1 MTEHVLSRRSSTPP
15 LQLGPLIVGPMS
27 AALRRARRL
36 AAARACRP
44 DQAWGRSEVL
54 MMSDHLLR
62 DIGLRRM
69 DICYGDVRDSDAMR
83 GRPVEDNSEGGSR

>member
-1 MTEHVLSRRSSTPP
+1 
-15 LQLGPLIVGPMS
+15 
-27 AALRRARRL
+27 
-36 AAARACRP
+36 
-44 DQAWGRSEVL
+44 